1 MKVLDLDAVRAF
13 VHVADL
19 RSFTRAGEMLE
30 TTQSAVSLK
39 IKRLEAQ
46 LGKALFERT
55 PRSVRLSAA
64 GDAFLESARR
74 LLDAHAQALTSLG
87 TERARLRIGLSEHAS
102 GPELPQL
109 VAGLHRHDPQLVVE
123 MHLGLSAALLAQY
136 DERQLDACIV
146 RYEANE
152 TPAWRARSDAEAL
165 FVEPLVWVAAP
176 GWKRTAGV
184 PLPLATLAGPCGVR
198 SVALQTLDR
207 AHIAWQETFV
217 GGGIAAVGAAV
228 AAGLAVSAL
237 ARRVAPVGLV
247 DIGSAAGLPP
257 LPRSHIVLHSRVREP
272 RAHSALR
279 ILAAGLARS

>member
-13 VHVADL
+13 VQVADL
-19 RSFTRAGEMLE
+19 RSFTRAGEVLA

-64 GDAFLESARR
+64 GDAFLESARS
-74 LLDAHAQALTSLG
+74 LLVAHEQALASLG
-87 TERARLRIGLSEHAS
+87 AERERLRIGLSEHAS

-109 VAGLHRHDPQLVVE
+109 VASLHRHDPHLVVE
-123 MHLGLSAALLAQY
+123 MHLGLSATLLAQY
-136 DERQLDACIV
+136 EERQLDACIV
-146 RYEANE
+146 RYEATE
-152 TPAWRARSDAEAL
+152 TPAWRARSDSEPL
-165 FVEPLVWVAAP
+165 FIEPLVWVAAP
-176 GWKRTAGV
+176 SWKRTAGV
-184 PLPLATLAGPCGVR
+184 PLPLAMLAGPCGVR
-198 SVALQTLDR
+198 AVVLQTLDR

-237 ARRVAPVGLV
+237 ARRVAPVGVV
-247 DIGSAAGLPP
+247 DVGSAAGLPT
-257 LPRSHIVLHSRVREP
+257 LPQSHIVLHSRVREP
-272 RAHSALR
+272 RARSALH
-279 ILAAGLARS
+279 ILAAGLARG